1 MKRSG
6 AILLVMILTAC
17 GGSLSDEQRK
27 QMREA
32 SEQQAIVKVTEAEIM
47 DAAFVKGRSVMSR
60 LKESNPDTTQVS
72 TEEVVKIHWLVPGKA
87 HGLEIEQ
94 QLIEAYLNSMIT
106 GTPLQ
111 DNVQKIGEDSLLY
124 TNPIVLTRADSSIEI
139 KGTWNIWMS
148 KRELILAM
156 GKK

>member
-1 MKRSG
+1 MKRSF
-6 AILLVMILTAC
+6 IVLVALAVTAC

-27 QMREA
+27 KMREA
-32 SEQQAIVKVTEAEIM
+32 SEQQAIVKVTDAEITE
-47 DAAFVKGRSVMSR
+47 AAFVKGRSVMDR
-60 LKESNPDTTQVS
+60 LKSNNPDTGKVAK
-72 TEEVVKIHWLVPGKA
+72 EEVVNIHWLAAGKT

-94 QLIEAYLNSMIT
+94 QLIEAYLNSLLS
-106 GTPLQ
+106 GAPLQ
-111 DNVQKIGEDSLLY
+111 DNVQEVGQDSLLY
-124 TNPIVLTRADSSIEI
+124 TNPVVITRADSSIEI

>member
-1 MKRSG
+1 MKKLFIISF
-6 AILLVMILTAC
+6 ALLTAC

-32 SEQQAIVKVTEAEIM
+32 SEQRVIMKVTEAEII
-47 DAAFVKGRSVMSR
+47 DAAFAKGRSVMTR
-60 LKESNPDTTQVS
+60 LSENNPDTSKVS
-72 TEEVVKIHWLVPGKA
+72 TEETVRIHWLAPGKA

-94 QLIEAYLNSMIT
+94 QLIEAYLNSMLT

-124 TNPIVLTRADSSIEI
+124 TNPVVITRADSSIEI
-139 KGTWNIWMS
+139 KGTWNVWMS

>member
-1 MKRSG
+1 MKKVFFISL
-6 AILLVMILTAC
+6 IVLTAC

-27 QMREA
+27 QMRKA

-47 DAAFVKGRSVMSR
+47 DAAFVKGRNVMSR
-60 LKESNPDTTQVS
+60 LNENNPDTSSVS
-72 TEEVVKIHWLVPGKA
+72 SEETVKIHWLAPGKA

-94 QLIEAYLNSMIT
+94 QLIEAYLNSVLT

-124 TNPIVLTRADSSIEI
+124 TNPVVITRADSSIEI
-139 KGTWNIWMS
+139 KGTWNVWIS
-148 KRELILAM
+148 KRDLILAM

>member
-1 MKRSG
+1 MKKSFLVS
-6 AILLVMILTAC
+6 LLFLSAC

-32 SEQQAIVKVTEAEIM
+32 SEQQTIMKVTEAEIM
-47 DAAFVKGRSVMSR
+47 DAAFAKGRSVMNR
-60 LKESNPDTTQVS
+60 LNKNNPDTSKVS
-72 TEEVVKIHWLVPGKA
+72 TEEIVRIHWLVPGKA
-87 HGLEIEQ
+87 HSLEIEQ
-94 QLIEAYLNSMIT
+94 QLIEAYLNSLLT

-124 TNPIVLTRADSSIEI
+124 TNPVVLTRADSSIEI

-156 GKK
+156 NKK

>member
-1 MKRSG
+1 MKKLV
-6 AILLVMILTAC
+6 AISFIVLTAC

-27 QMREA
+27 EMREA
-32 SEQQAIVKVTEAEIM
+32 SEQQAIIKVTEAEIM
-47 DAAFVKGRSVMSR
+47 EAAFAKGRNVMSR
-60 LKESNPDTTQVS
+60 LKENNPDTSKVS
-72 TEEVVKIHWLVPGKA
+72 AEETVRIHWLAPGDA
-87 HGLEIEQ
+87 HSLEIEQ
-94 QLIEAYLNSMIT
+94 QLIEAYLNSMLT

-124 TNPIVLTRADSSIEI
+124 TNPVVLTRADSSIEI

>member
-1 MKRSG
+1 MKKVFFISL
-6 AILLVMILTAC
+6 IVLTAC

-47 DAAFVKGRSVMSR
+47 DAAFVKGRNVMNR
-60 LKESNPDTTQVS
+60 LNENNPDTSRVS
-72 TEEVVKIHWLVPGKA
+72 SEETVKIHWLAPGKA

-94 QLIEAYLNSMIT
+94 QLIEAYLNSVLT

-124 TNPIVLTRADSSIEI
+124 TKPVVITRADSSIEI
-139 KGTWNIWMS
+139 KGTWNVWIS
-148 KRELILAM
+148 KRDLILAM

>member
-1 MKRSG
+1 MKKLFIVSF
-6 AILLVMILTAC
+6 VVLTAC

-32 SEQQAIVKVTEAEIM
+32 SEQQTIVKVTEAEIM
-47 DAAFVKGRSVMSR
+47 EAAFAKGRSVMSQ
-60 LKESNPDTTQVS
+60 LKESNPDTSKVS
-72 TEEVVKIHWLVPGKA
+72 MEEIVRIHWLVPGEA
-87 HGLEIEQ
+87 HSLEIEQ
-94 QLIEAYLNSMIT
+94 QLIEAYLNSMLT

-124 TNPIVLTRADSSIEI
+124 TNPVVLTRADSSIEI

-148 KRELILAM
+148 KRQLILAM

>member
-1 MKRSG
+1 MKKVFFISL
-6 AILLVMILTAC
+6 IVLTAC

-47 DAAFVKGRSVMSR
+47 DAAFVKGRNVMSR
-60 LKESNPDTTQVS
+60 LNENNPDTSSVS
-72 TEEVVKIHWLVPGKA
+72 SEETVKIHWLAPGKA

-94 QLIEAYLNSMIT
+94 QLIEAYLNSVLT

-124 TNPIVLTRADSSIEI
+124 TNPVVITRADSSIEI
-139 KGTWNIWMS
+139 KGTWNVWIS
-148 KRELILAM
+148 KRDLILAM

>member
-1 MKRSG
+1 ML
-6 AILLVMILTAC
+6 ALMMVAC

-47 DAAFVKGRSVMSR
+47 EAAFAKGRSVMGR
-60 LKESNPDTTQVS
+60 LTQSNPDTSRVS
-72 TEEVVKIHWLVPGKA
+72 AEESVNIHWLVPGKT

-94 QLIEAYLNSMIT
+94 QLIDAYLNSLLT
-106 GTPLQ
+106 GTSLQ

-124 TNPIVLTRADSSIEI
+124 TNPVVITRADSSIEI
-139 KGTWNIWMS
+139 KGTWNVWMS
-148 KRELILAM
+148 KRDIILAM
-156 GKK
+156 NKK

>member
-1 MKRSG
+1 MKKLV
-6 AILLVMILTAC
+6 AISFIVLTAC

-32 SEQQAIVKVTEAEIM
+32 SEQQAIIKVTEAEIM
-47 DAAFVKGRSVMSR
+47 DAAFAKGRSVMSR
-60 LKESNPDTTQVS
+60 LNENNPDTSKVS
-72 TEEVVKIHWLVPGKA
+72 TEETVRIHWLAPGET
-87 HGLEIEQ
+87 HSLEIEQ
-94 QLIEAYLNSMIT
+94 QLIEAYLNSMLT

-111 DNVQKIGEDSLLY
+111 DNIQKIGEDSLLY
-124 TNPIVLTRADSSIEI
+124 TNPVVLTRADSSIEI

>member
-1 MKRSG
+1 MFL
-6 AILLVMILTAC
+6 AAC
-17 GGSLSDEQRK
+17 GGSLSDEQRR

-32 SEQQAIVKVTEAEIM
+32 SEQQAIIKVTEAEII
-47 DAAFVKGRSVMSR
+47 DAAFAKGRSVMTR
-60 LKESNPDTTQVS
+60 LNQGNPDTTNVS
-72 TEEVVKIHWLVPGKA
+72 TEEIVRIHWLAPGKA

-94 QLIEAYLNSMIT
+94 QLIEAYLNSLLT

-124 TNPIVLTRADSSIEI
+124 TNPVVITRADSSIEI

-148 KRELILAM
+148 KKELILSM

>member
-1 MKRSG
+1 MKK
-6 AILLVMILTAC
+6 LLVISFMILTAC

-32 SEQQAIVKVTEAEIM
+32 SEQEAIVKVTEAEIM
-47 DAAFVKGRSVMSR
+47 DAAFTKGRSVVNR
-60 LKESNPDTTQVS
+60 LKESNPDTSKVS
-72 TEEVVKIHWLVPGKA
+72 REEIVRIHWLAPGEA
-87 HGLEIEQ
+87 HSLEIEQ
-94 QLIEAYLNSMIT
+94 QLIDAYLNSMLT

-124 TNPIVLTRADSSIEI
+124 TNPVVLTRADSSIEI

>member
-1 MKRSG
+1 MK
-6 AILLVMILTAC
+6 ILSIVLLALIITAC

-27 QMREA
+27 KLREG
-32 SEQQAIVKVTEAEIM
+32 SEQQAIVKVTDAEITE
-47 DAAFVKGRSVMSR
+47 AAFVKGRSVMGR
-60 LKESNPDTTQVS
+60 LTNNNPDTSKVS
-72 TEEVVKIHWLVPGKA
+72 REEIVKIHWLAAGTT

-94 QLIEAYLNSMIT
+94 QLIEAYLNSLLS

-111 DNVQKIGEDSLLY
+111 DNVQEIGQDSILY
-124 TNPIVLTRADSSIEI
+124 TNPVVITRADSSIEI

-148 KRELILAM
+148 KKELIIAM

>member
-1 MKRSG
+1 MF
-6 AILLVMILTAC
+6 LTAC

-27 QMREA
+27 QMREG
-32 SEQQAIVKVTEAEIM
+32 SENQAIIRVTEAEIL
-47 DAAFVKGRSVMSR
+47 DAAFVKGRGVMSR
-60 LKESNPDTTQVS
+60 LSESNPDTSKVS
-72 TEEVVKIHWLVPGKA
+72 TEETVKIHWLAPGKE

-94 QLIEAYLNSMIT
+94 QLIEAYLNSMLT

-124 TNPIVLTRADSSIEI
+124 TNPVVITRADSSIEI

>member
-1 MKRSG
+1 MKKLFIVSF
-6 AILLVMILTAC
+6 ALFTAC

-32 SEQQAIVKVTEAEIM
+32 SEQQAIIKVTEAEIM

-60 LKESNPDTTQVS
+60 LSENNPDTSKVS
-72 TEEVVKIHWLVPGKA
+72 MEETVRIHWLAPGKT

-94 QLIEAYLNSMIT
+94 QLIEAYLNSLLS

-124 TNPIVLTRADSSIEI
+124 TNPVVITRADSSIEI

>member
-1 MKRSG
+1 MKKLFIVSF
-6 AILLVMILTAC
+6 ALLTAC

-27 QMREA
+27 QMREG
-32 SEQQAIVKVTEAEIM
+32 SEQQAIVKVTEAEIL

-60 LKESNPDTTQVS
+60 LTENNPDTTKVS
-72 TEEVVKIHWLVPGKA
+72 AEETVRIHWLAPGKA

-94 QLIEAYLNSMIT
+94 QLIEAYLNSLLT

-124 TNPIVLTRADSSIEI
+124 TNPVVVTRADSSIEI

-156 GKK
+156 GKN